1 MYDLKKSSGVII
13 MLLEVVM
20 NAFRSVLSQDY
31 ESIFL
36 KPMKGLRLLGF
47 QLWLIWHRYP
57 ILQRG
62 VKNSS
67 RLCINML
74 LLIKWMQQIEMLC

>member
-31 ESIFL
+31 ENIFL

-47 QLWLIWHRYP
+47 QLWLI
-57 ILQRG
+57 
-62 VKNSS
+62 
-67 RLCINML
+67 
-74 LLIKWMQQIEMLC
+74 